1 MRVTI
6 VIQKICIS
14 HIISLFRFTLEY
26 LEQFKGPQPLNEVG
40 LYYMKYKARVSK
52 YSLSYCIILYCIASF
67 EDLFKNLEPLE
78 SIDLQDDDHS
88 NQLSRAKN

>member
-1 MRVTI
+1 
-6 VIQKICIS
+6 
-14 HIISLFRFTLEY
+14 
-26 LEQFKGPQPLNEVG
+26 
-40 LYYMKYKARVSK
+40 MKYKARVSK

-88 NQLSRAKN
+88 NQVSRAKIKVKFTRDSSVKNTLSVDSTDKLTPVSTKIGHPWSRGD